1 MRKVTSNKVPVRL
14 VGYARVSTIEQ
25 NLDMQVEALRRAG
38 VALERIHVEKLSAS
52 NKSRPKL
59 DWAISVLRP
68 GDVLVVWKLDRIA
81 RSLTDML
88 NRIQQIEGVGAGFKS
103 LTEQIDTTTPAGRLL
118 LHVIGSL
125 AQFERDLVVQRTRAG
140 VAAAKARGVV
150 FGQPKKLNPEQEA
163 QCRKWK
169 QEGCSMRRIV
179 ELVQNTYDID
189 VSQQTIWKT
198 TRAKKRKR

>member
-1 MRKVTSNKVPVRL
+1 MRKITSNKVPVRL

-38 VALERIHVEKLSAS
+38 VAQERIHVEKLSAS
-52 NKSRPKL
+52 NKKRPKL

-81 RSLTDML
+81 RSLSDML
-88 NRIQQIEGVGAGFKS
+88 YRVQQIETAGAGFKS

-150 FGQPKKLNPEQEA
+150 FGQPKKLDDTQA
-163 QCRKWK
+163 KQCRKWK
-169 QEGCSMRRIV
+169 AEGKSVREIQA
-179 ELVQNTYDID
+179 LVKQQYNIRL
-189 VSQQTIWKT
+189 SQQTVWKT
-198 TRAKKRKR
+198 VRTPKK

>member
-1 MRKVTSNKVPVRL
+1 MRL

-150 FGQPKKLNPEQEA
+150 FGQPKKLDDKQA
-163 QCRKWK
+163 KQCRKWK
-169 QEGCSMRRIV
+169 AEGKSVREV
-179 ELVQNTYDID
+179 QALVKQQYNIRL
-189 VSQQTIWKT
+189 SQQTVWKT
-198 TRAKKRKR
+198 VRTPKN